1 MCSNVVAYTS
11 EHIFLFSTRKK
22 QTMKHKSLIFT
33 IGLVMLALLACGG
46 TDQPDLVPQQPKR
59 STNNNQNTPSIGMPI
74 DITRL
79 EFPKLHG
86 KGSSVYVYRA
96 PDPTNPAHQIMNYAL
111 EWDHTK
117 RAQRWSCWMSTAP
130 TRVKNWSRAQWKADK
145 KWHGDPFQWAPE
157 IPNGEQP
164 PVKNEFSQSLFPD
177 GSKGYDRG
185 HICASEDRIYSKEAN
200 EQTFY
205 MANMQPQ
212 VHSFNAGIWKQMED
226 CLRSHLQSSDTLYI
240 CKGGTIDQAN
250 QILSYTRSNFIVP
263 KYFFMAVLL
272 KNASGYHAFGFFI
285 EHRNLTMK
293 QMEKLGISTRLT
305 DYVVNIAE
313 LQRLTGIDFF
323 CNLTDDIENK
333 VENKA
338 LQAVKF
344 DFKDWGINQ

>member
-1 MCSNVVAYTS
+1 
-11 EHIFLFSTRKK
+11 
-22 QTMKHKSLIFT
+22 
-33 IGLVMLALLACGG
+33 
-46 TDQPDLVPQQPKR
+46 
-59 STNNNQNTPSIGMPI
+59 
-74 DITRL
+74 
-79 EFPKLHG
+79 
-86 KGSSVYVYRA
+86 
-96 PDPTNPAHQIMNYAL
+96 
-111 EWDHTK
+111 
-117 RAQRWSCWMSTAP
+117 
-130 TRVKNWSRAQWKADK
+130 
-145 KWHGDPFQWAPE
+145 
-157 IPNGEQP
+157 
-164 PVKNEFSQSLFPD
+164 
-177 GSKGYDRG
+177 
-185 HICASEDRIYSKEAN
+185 
-200 EQTFY
+200 
-205 MANMQPQ
+205 MQPQ

-250 QILSYTRSNFIVP
+250 QILSYTLSNFIVP

-293 QMEKLGISTRLT
+293 QMKEQGISTRLA

>member
-1 MCSNVVAYTS
+1 MKRQLLSFVLCSMAFA
-11 EHIFLFSTRKK
+11 I
-22 QTMKHKSLIFT
+22 
-33 IGLVMLALLACGG
+33 LACGG
-46 TDQPDLVPQQPKR
+46 NDNPDIYTPNPGGQVPNTSHQQNNGNATSAK
-59 STNNNQNTPSIGMPI
+59 NNQNQNAAPIGTPIEV
-74 DITRL
+74 TRL

-86 KGSSVYVYRA
+86 NGCSIYVYRVA
-96 PDPTNPAHQIMNYAL
+96 DPANLSLQAMNYAL
-111 EWDHTK
+111 EWDHAK
-117 RAQRWSCWMSTAP
+117 RAQRWSCWMSTAQ
-130 TRVKNWSRAQWKADK
+130 TRTKGWNRANWKADN
-145 KWHGDPFQWAPE
+145 KWRGDPFQWAPG
-157 IPNGEQP
+157 IPNDEQP
-164 PVKNEFSQSLFPD
+164 RVTNEFSQSLFPD
-177 GSKGYDRG
+177 GSGRGYDRG

-212 VHSFNAGIWKQMED
+212 VHNFNAGIWMKMEN
-226 CLRSHLQSSDTLYI
+226 CLRSHLQPNDTLYI

-272 KNASGYHAFGFFI
+272 KNASGYHAFGFYV

-293 QMEKLGISTRLT
+293 QMKERGISTRLT
-305 DYVVNIAE
+305 DYMVNIAE

-323 CNLTDDIENK
+323 CNLTDDIENE